1 MEPTQKA
8 DAINDAISNLVGRNR
23 VETIT
28 NNLCMC
34 CEKPANDFRDDLS
47 RKEYSI
53 SGMCQDCQDS
63 FFGCGDG
70 EEYPHE
76 IDGYYDDD
84 DYDYDDGQPDEYTEW
99 QDYMGG
105 DDWDFGQY
113 DGEW

>member
-1 MEPTQKA
+1 MEPTKKT
-8 DAINDAISNLVGRNR
+8 DAINDAISSLVGRDR

-34 CEKPANDFRDDLS
+34 CGGPANDFRDDLS

-53 SGMCQDCQDS
+53 SGLCQDCQDS
-63 FFGCGDG
+63 FFGGV
-70 EEYPHE
+70 
-76 IDGYYDDD
+76 DD
-84 DYDYDDGQPDEYTEW
+84 DYDDDYYDDYDDDDGQPDEYTEW

-105 DDWDFGQY
+105 DDWDHGQY

>member
-1 MEPTQKA
+1 MQPTQKT

-28 NNLCMC
+28 NNICMC
-34 CEKPANDFRDDLS
+34 CGKEANDFRDDLS
-47 RKEYSI
+47 RKEFSI

-63 FFGCGDG
+63 FFGGGDDE
-70 EEYPHE
+70 EEYPHG

-84 DYDYDDGQPDEYTEW
+84 DYDDYD
-99 QDYMGG
+99 
-105 DDWDFGQY
+105 GQY